1 MLRALLFAFH
11 DVLVDDAPVHR
22 ECLRRALAE
31 EGIDLSGETY
41 ERHYQ
46 GGDPRPALATLLAA
60 AGKPVSPML
69 RIRLETRQ
77 ASYFQERVRSEGLPF
92 GPGVLPLIPLLVEAG
107 WTLGVVSR
115 APREE
120 IERELERAGLRPSFK
135 VVVAG
140 DEVATPKPDPAGHL
154 AALEALNALPPLPE
168 RLFHGHEVL
177 AAEASPEGVAAAQA
191 AGCSTLG
198 LGRGKRGRQ
207 LGADWVIES
216 FEGITPARL
225 RQRLAEASRR

>member
-1 MLRALLFAFH
+1 VLRALLFAFH

-31 EGIDLSGETY
+31 EGIDLPGEAY

-46 GGDPRPALATLLAA
+46 GGDPRPALAALLAA
-60 AGKPVSPML
+60 AGKTVSPIL
-69 RIRLETRQ
+69 KIRLETRQ
-77 ASYFQERVRSEGLPF
+77 ASYFHDRVRTEGLPF
-92 GPGVLPLIPLLVEAG
+92 GPGVLDLIPRLVAAD

-115 APREE
+115 AEREE
-120 IERELERAGLRPSFK
+120 IERELQRAGVRASFK

-140 DEVATPKPDPAGHL
+140 DEVVAPKPDPAGHL

-177 AAEASPEGVAAAQA
+177 AAEASPEGIAAAKA

-198 LGRGKRGRQ
+198 LGHGKRGRQ
-207 LGADWVIES
+207 LGADWTIES
-216 FEGITPARL
+216 FEGLTPARL
-225 RQRLAEASRR
+225 HQRLAEASRR